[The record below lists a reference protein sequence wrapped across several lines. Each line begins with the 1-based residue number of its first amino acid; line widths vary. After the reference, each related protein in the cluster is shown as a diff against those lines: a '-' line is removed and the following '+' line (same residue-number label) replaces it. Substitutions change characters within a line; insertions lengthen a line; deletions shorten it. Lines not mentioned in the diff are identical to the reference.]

1 MKASYAASAR
11 LLVSAIQISCSD
23 RLAFVC
29 WLFGSLLRTLAVL
42 CTQQRCSRVV
52 GHSSPSAFQKPSAP
66 SATASSG
73 AMTRPRFC
81 KSSRSSRQSWALSR
95 AVGEP
100 EQLLLAFRR
109 RADDDQ
115 DALLGVFKT
124 GLQVNAVGPHIDV
137 ALGRQIAIP
146 PVLVLVD
153 PDLLQ
158 PRNSRGRQARRIL
171 AEQRSKRLLEIAG
184 RDALQVKDWDQH
196 LQAAGAPRIGRQD
209 SRREADAPGIIL
221 GSTTVPH
228 ARLAH
233 ADRADAGH
241 YLAFG

>member
-1 MKASYAASAR
+1 MKASNAASAT
-11 LLVSAIQISCSD
+11 LLVSAIQISCND
-23 RLAFVC
+23 RLAFGC

-42 CTQQRCSRVV
+42 CTQQRCSR
-52 GHSSPSAFQKPSAP
+52 
-66 SATASSG
+66 
-73 AMTRPRFC
+73 
-81 KSSRSSRQSWALSR
+81 
-95 AVGEP
+95 AVGEA
-100 EQLLLAFRR
+100 EQLLFALRR
-109 RADDDQ
+109 RADDHQ
-115 DALLGVFKT
+115 DALFGVFKT
-124 GLQVNAVGPHIDV
+124 GLQVDAVGPHVDV
-137 ALGRQIAIP
+137 ALGRQIALP
-146 PVLVLVD
+146 PMLVLVE

-158 PRNSRGRQARRIL
+158 PRDGRGRQARRIL

-221 GSTTVPH
+221 GSATVAH

-241 YLAFG
+241 Y

>member
-1 MKASYAASAR
+1 GFWLLALWQFVEDVGGLVHPAA
-11 LLVSAIQISCSD
+11 LLACGRPQ
-23 RLAFVC
+23 LAE
-29 WLFGSLLRTLAVL
+29 
-42 CTQQRCSRVV
+42 
-52 GHSSPSAFQKPSAP
+52 
-66 SATASSG
+66 
-73 AMTRPRFC
+73 RFPEA
-81 KSSRSSRQSWALSR
+81 KR
-95 AVGEP
+95 AVGDGEFGRDRQTSVLQIEQQFTP
-100 EQLLLAFRR
+100 ILRALARAVGKTEQLLPALRR

-137 ALGRQIAIP
+137 VLGRQIALP
-146 PVLVLVD
+146 PMLVLVE

-158 PRNSRGRQARRIL
+158 PRDGRGRQARRIL

-221 GSTTVPH
+221 GSTTVAH